1 MRMASSIPR
10 AHRTC
15 PLSGLAGAGL
25 KGSHAQQVLEGD
37 VAADWFEVHA
47 ENYMVD
53 GGPRLGFLGKVRSK
67 FELTVHGVA
76 ASLGGESPPCTEHLQ
91 RLKAV
96 VDRFEPFLVSE
107 HLAWSTHAG
116 VFYND
121 LLPVSYDS
129 ATLRRVAS
137 HVDILQET
145 LGRQV
150 LIENPSTYVRFG
162 GQDYSE
168 AGFLAELVR
177 RTGCGLLLDVNN
189 IFVSAANG
197 AFDAAASLASY
208 SLHAVQQIHVAGHV
222 QDDASEGALLIDSH
236 NRPVDDAVWALLD
249 QALAITGPLP
259 VLVEWDDPVP
269 AWEVL
274 EREVLRARA
283 ALDGLDHRESR
294 QAMP

>member
-1 MRMASSIPR
+1 MRMAPSMSP
-10 AHRTC
+10 AHRTR
-15 PLSGLAGAGL
+15 PLSGMVGAGL
-25 KGSHAQQVLEGD
+25 KASHAQQVLAGTA
-37 VAADWFEVHA
+37 AADWFEVHA

-53 GGPRLGFLGKVRSK
+53 GGPRIAFLERVRSK
-67 FELTVHGVA
+67 FSLTVHGVA
-76 ASLGGESPPCTEHLQ
+76 ASLGGESPPCAEHMQ

-107 HLAWSTHAG
+107 HLAWSSHAG

-121 LLPVSYDS
+121 LLPVTYDS
-129 ATLRRVAS
+129 ATLKRVAS
-137 HVDILQET
+137 HVDTLQET

-168 AGFLAELVR
+168 GGFLAELVR
-177 RTGCGLLLDVNN
+177 RTGCGLLLDINN
-189 IFVSAANG
+189 IYVSATNG
-197 AFDAAASLASY
+197 GFDAAQSMHTYPLQAA
-208 SLHAVQQIHVAGHV
+208 QQIHVAGHV
-222 QDDASEGALLIDSH
+222 RDDASDAALLIDSH

-249 QALAITGPLP
+249 QALAITGPIP

-274 EREVLRARA
+274 EHEVLRARA
-283 ALDGLDHRESR
+283 ALDALERH
-294 QAMP
+294 QARP

>member
-1 MRMASSIPR
+1 MRMASSLPR
-10 AHRTC
+10 PHRTL

-25 KGSHAQQVLEGD
+25 KGSHAQQVLEGT
-37 VAADWFEVHA
+37 VAAGWFEVHA

-53 GGPRLGFLGKVRSK
+53 GGPRLDFLGKVRSK
-67 FELTVHGVA
+67 FDLTVHGVA
-76 ASLGGESPPCTEHLQ
+76 ASLGGESRPCTEHLQ
-91 RLKAV
+91 RLKTV

-107 HLAWSTHAG
+107 HLAWSSHEG
-116 VFYND
+116 VFFND
-121 LLPVSYDS
+121 LLPVRYDS

-145 LGRQV
+145 LERQV

-189 IFVSAANG
+189 IFVSATNG
-197 AFDAAASLASY
+197 DFDAAVSLAAY
-208 SLHAVQQIHVAGHV
+208 PLHAVQQIHVAGHV
-222 QDDASEGALLIDSH
+222 RDDASEQALLIDSH

-269 AWEVL
+269 GWDVL

-283 ALDGLDHRESR
+283 ALDSLERRDRR
-294 QAMP
+294 TAQP

>member
-1 MRMASSIPR
+1 MRMASSMHR
-10 AHRTC
+10 AHRTR
-15 PLSGLAGAGL
+15 PLSGHAGAAL
-25 KGSHAQQVLEGD
+25 KGSHAPQILEGN

-53 GGPRLGFLGKVRSK
+53 GGPRLDFLEKFRSK
-67 FELTVHGVA
+67 FDLTVHGVA
-76 ASLGGESPPCTEHLQ
+76 ASLGGEGPPCTEHLQ

-121 LLPVSYDS
+121 LLPTSYDS
-129 ATLRRVAS
+129 GTLRRVAS

-189 IFVSAANG
+189 VFVSAANG
-197 AFDAAASLASY
+197 GFDAAASLATY
-208 SLHAVQQIHVAGHV
+208 PLHTVQQIHIAGHA
-222 QDDASEGALLIDSH
+222 QDDATEGALLIDSH

-269 AWEVL
+269 EWEVL

-283 ALDGLDHRESR
+283 VLDNLERVEKR
-294 QAMP
+294 QAMS

>member
-1 MRMASSIPR
+1 MRMASSMPR
-10 AHRTC
+10 AHRTR

-25 KGSHAQQVLEGD
+25 KGSHAQQVLEGT

-53 GGPRLGFLGKVRSK
+53 GGPRLDFLGKVRSK
-67 FELTVHGVA
+67 FDLSVHGVA
-76 ASLGGESPPCTEHLQ
+76 ASLGGEFPPCTEHLQ

-162 GQDYSE
+162 GQDHSE

-177 RTGCGLLLDVNN
+177 RSGCGLLLDVNN

-197 AFDAAASLASY
+197 DFDAASSLNTY
-208 SLHAVQQIHVAGHV
+208 PLHAVQQFHVAGHV
-222 QDDASEGALLIDSH
+222 KDDASEGALLIDSH

-269 AWEVL
+269 AWDVL

-283 ALDGLDHRESR
+283 ALDMLDRPEQR
-294 QAMP
+294 QALP

>member
-1 MRMASSIPR
+1 MRMASSMPR
-10 AHRTC
+10 ALRTR

-25 KGSHAQQVLEGD
+25 KGGHAQQVLEGT

-53 GGPRLGFLGKVRSK
+53 GGPRLDFLGKVRSR
-67 FELTVHGVA
+67 FALSVHGVA

-129 ATLRRVAS
+129 ATLRRVAG
-137 HVDILQET
+137 HVEILQET

-168 AGFLAELVR
+168 AGFLAALVR

-189 IFVSAANG
+189 VFVSAANG
-197 AFDAAASLASY
+197 SFDAAESLTTY
-208 SLHAVQQIHVAGHV
+208 PLHAVQQIHVAGHV
-222 QDDASEGALLIDSH
+222 KDELREGALLIDSH

-274 EREVLRARA
+274 EREVQRARI
-283 ALDGLDHRESR
+283 ALDNLDCNDHRE
-294 QAMP
+294 ALP

>member
-1 MRMASSIPR
+1 MRMAPSMTR
-10 AHRTC
+10 ALRTR

-25 KGSHAQQVLEGD
+25 KGSHAQQILEGA

-53 GGPRLGFLGKVRSK
+53 GGPRLDFLGKVRSK
-67 FELTVHGVA
+67 FDLSVHGVA
-76 ASLGGESPPCTEHLQ
+76 ASLGGERPPCTEHLQ

-162 GQDYSE
+162 GQDHSE

-197 AFDAAASLASY
+197 DFDAASSLNTY
-208 SLHAVQQIHVAGHV
+208 PLHAVQQIHVAGHV
-222 QDDASEGALLIDSH
+222 QDEAREGTLLIDSH

-274 EREVLRARA
+274 EREVQRARV
-283 ALDGLDHRESR
+283 ALDNLDWNDLREA
-294 QAMP
+294 QP